1 MQACIVNYLI
11 LLGYSEF
18 SLGISRTATFCLLPC
33 SSGFSS
39 MKISHL
45 FSLRKLFVPSKTDSI
60 ILLIRDIKVQFH
72 ESYREIIREILIISN
87 FSLKPPRYCYVTSVN
102 CKISEYL
109 TNAYS
114 FPKPRSFVILNI
126 TTKILG
132 TLNLNMKYQSN
143 LRGKIFVSAS
153 HLAKL

>member
-1 MQACIVNYLI
+1 
-11 LLGYSEF
+11 
-18 SLGISRTATFCLLPC
+18 
-33 SSGFSS
+33 

-102 CKISEYL
+102 CKISENL